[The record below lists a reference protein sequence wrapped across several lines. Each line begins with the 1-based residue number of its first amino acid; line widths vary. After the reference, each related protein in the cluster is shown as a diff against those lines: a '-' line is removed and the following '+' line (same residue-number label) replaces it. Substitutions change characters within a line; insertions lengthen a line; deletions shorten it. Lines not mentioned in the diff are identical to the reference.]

1 MSVPRLLRV
10 SAVVLAVAAGGVLW
24 SACGKP
30 DPARQTV
37 RFGLA
42 APLELY
48 LGAHALRGAELARDR
63 INAGGGIRGHQLELH
78 AVSDSADPQR
88 AVQVADSFFSDP
100 SIVAVIGHV
109 NSGATLAAAPIYGRG
124 LVAVSPSAT
133 SPEISRAG
141 SWIFRVTSSD
151 AANAAWLA
159 RFALREL
166 GQRAVVLYAN
176 EPYGRGLREGF
187 ARTYTAAGGTLLEE
201 YPYIEGRTESFE
213 PYLLGMRETQPD
225 VIFIAGLDMGAGRII
240 RQARAL
246 GVHASILGGDGLIGL
261 IGQERVYDG
270 TYVGLLYH
278 PEATT
283 GVGEGFAAAYEQ
295 RYGEPPDHF
304 AALAYDAVM
313 LAGEAAANAGLERQ
327 AIRDYL
333 STVGDSRPPFSGV
346 TGRIAFDDNG
356 DPVGK
361 AYGVGRIR
369 GNVIELVSFEG
380 DT

>member
-1 MSVPRLLRV
+1 M
-10 SAVVLAVAAGGVLW
+10 LAATVQLAACGVLW
-24 SACGKP
+24 TACA
-30 DPARQTV
+30 DPGAETQTV

-42 APLELY
+42 APLEQY
-48 LGAHALRGAELARDR
+48 LGSHALRGAELARDR
-63 INAGGGIRGHQLELH
+63 INAEGGIRGHQLELR

-88 AVQVADSFFSDP
+88 AVRVADSFFSDP

-124 LVAVSPSAT
+124 LVAMSPSAT
-133 SPEISRAG
+133 SPEVSRAG
-141 SWIFRVTSSD
+141 PWIFRVTSSD
-151 AANAAWLA
+151 AANSAWLA
-159 RFALREL
+159 RFVAREL
-166 GQRAVVLYAN
+166 GDRAVVFYAN

-201 YPYIEGRTESFE
+201 YPYIEGRTDSFE
-213 PYLLGMRETQPD
+213 PYLLGMRETEPD
-225 VIFIAGLDMGAGRII
+225 VIFIAGLDMAAGRII
-240 RQARAL
+240 REARAL
-246 GVHASILGGDGLIGL
+246 GVQAPILGGDGLMGL
-261 IGQERVYDG
+261 IGQDRVYDG

-283 GVGEGFAAAYEQ
+283 GAGEGFVAAYEQ

-313 LAGEAAANAGLERQ
+313 LAAEAATEAGFERQ

-333 STVGDSRPPFSGV
+333 GTVGHSRPPFSGV

-361 AYGVGRIR
+361 AYGVGRIQ
-369 GNVIELVSFEG
+369 GNVIELVSVEG
-380 DT
+380 GT